1 MANVRITQLNSSF
14 LYEFARSSAPETWS
28 VINAVDG
35 VIEFPDY
42 GEDNV
47 LVRVTANEA
56 KFDFVAYQIQVLVT
70 YPPGVTSWGDR
81 QVVKLTVDNGSGNF
95 RVDSFKTNIVGTSV
109 STVQTLIESGSFND
123 YHAYRQQLDLERQI
137 GVVFD
142 YNGTKL
148 RGTTT
153 SRTDSKNLEPG
164 GYLESFDVVLTTSRK
179 QWVDA
184 GTNPILGASVTVAG
198 VKYRIATIVI
208 SGGHFELALSKHRG
222 S

>member
-1 MANVRITQLNSSF
+1 MATLRLKEFRSDY
-14 LYEFARSSAPETWS
+14 LYEFAWSNAIDTWFS
-28 VINAVDG
+28 IDPTSDGQYIELPVDG
-35 VIEFPDY
+35 TNRIV
-42 GEDNV
+42 
-47 LVRVTANEA
+47 VRVTSNQAEFGA
-56 KFDFVAYQIQVLVT
+56 KAYLIQRGVFSPAIPGTLWQDYKYIQLNVA
-70 YPPGVTSWGDR
+70 D
-81 QVVKLTVDNGSGNF
+81 GSGTF
-95 RVDSFKTNIVGTSV
+95 RADSYANNYSDPAHALV
-109 STVQTLIESGSFND
+109 ESGSIIDLQAFN
-123 YHAYRQQLDLERQI
+123 QQVDLERQI

-164 GYLESFDVVLTTSRK
+164 GYLESFDVVLTTSRE
-179 QWVDA
+179 QWVKA

-208 SGGHFELALSKHRG
+208 NGGHFELALSKHRG